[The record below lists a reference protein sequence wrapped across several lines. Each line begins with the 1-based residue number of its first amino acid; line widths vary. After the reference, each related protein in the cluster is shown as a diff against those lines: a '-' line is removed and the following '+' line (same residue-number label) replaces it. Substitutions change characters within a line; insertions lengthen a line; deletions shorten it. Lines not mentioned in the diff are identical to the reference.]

1 MISNRKMVVVT
12 RKTRLEELKQ
22 KYCTLGQ
29 AKFYL
34 EHLGESFTDYEEE
47 NHLYTNVIN
56 IAVDYLKTISRVQ
69 LLERSVLST
78 YLFSPDDIVIVIGQ
92 DGLVANTLKYL
103 NGQPVIAINP
113 MPSVYEGKLLPFLI
127 GELKDIVLQ
136 TLSGVVTTDN
146 ISMAEV
152 NTNLGQTL

>member
-69 LLERSVLST
+69 LLV
-78 YLFSPDDIVIVIGQ
+78 
-92 DGLVANTLKYL
+92 
-103 NGQPVIAINP
+103 
-113 MPSVYEGKLLPFLI
+113 
-127 GELKDIVLQ
+127 
-136 TLSGVVTTDN
+136 
-146 ISMAEV
+146 
-152 NTNLGQTL
+152 